1 MKTDL
6 AADLAE
12 GDVFT
17 LITTDELVKQSF
29 ASLKAGALEIRPGQ
43 SKQLAFMRRLAPDF
57 INAATLESVEEAGAR
72 CVAAAWRA
80 MRMPIMRS
88 GCRGTRPCG
97 RWELCGVR
105 TGTGVVLKCLLS
117 IAAIWAPGLVH
128 GETLTL
134 QQAIEAAEANNRAI
148 RAARLER
155 AKALSEVS
163 VARTYRLPAFSVA
176 ALGSQSLAH
185 LGLTFPQGSLGDYPG
200 VGPIPG
206 KSTTLTGPLQPAGI
220 FYASVTQPLSQQHKI
235 GLGIKLARVG
245 AEIADEAVRSR
256 QQATVNEVRRLYY
269 GVLQAESGQRSLQA
283 SVEFLKQ
290 LDQDTGRNVVQR
302 VALQAESLDVKAQLV
317 QAEFALL
324 KLQDPLETQKQQLNR
339 LMGRHPDTPF
349 EVDPLAATDF
359 EMPDLK
365 RAYAMAIES
374 RPEVR
379 LARLQVKKAELDR
392 RLKRAERIPDVSL
405 ALTSVATVNLSQV
418 LPNRLSVV
426 GVQVTWDVYDWGRKR
441 EQAKEKRLA
450 EEQAS
455 LDENDIEAQIIVE
468 VAHQYRKL
476 IEARKEVEVAQA
488 SQLARRE
495 LLRVTQNRYGQRD
508 VLLSDVLRSQSGLA
522 EADNGFTQAL
532 LNLATA
538 QADFEKSLG
547 VDQ

>member
-1 MKTDL
+1 
-6 AADLAE
+6 
-12 GDVFT
+12 
-17 LITTDELVKQSF
+17 
-29 ASLKAGALEIRPGQ
+29 
-43 SKQLAFMRRLAPDF
+43 
-57 INAATLESVEEAGAR
+57 
-72 CVAAAWRA
+72 
-80 MRMPIMRS
+80 
-88 GCRGTRPCG
+88 
-97 RWELCGVR
+97 
-105 TGTGVVLKCLLS
+105 
-117 IAAIWAPGLVH
+117 
-128 GETLTL
+128 
-134 QQAIEAAEANNRAI
+134 
-148 RAARLER
+148 
-155 AKALSEVS
+155 
-163 VARTYRLPAFSVA
+163 VA
-176 ALGSQSLAH
+176 ALGSQSLAN
-185 LGLTFPQGSLGDYPG
+185 LGLTFPQGSLGVYPG
-200 VGPIPG
+200 TGPIPG
-206 KSTTLTGPLQPAGI
+206 KSTKLTSPLQPAGI

-245 AEIADEAVRSR
+245 ADIADETVRSR
-256 QQATVNEVRRLYY
+256 QQTAVNEVRRLYY
-269 GVLQAESGQRSLQA
+269 GILQAESGQRSLQA
-283 SVEFLKQ
+283 TVEFLKQ

-302 VALQAESLDVKAQLV
+302 VALQAEALDVKAQLV

-339 LMGRHPDTPF
+339 LMGRDPDTPF
-349 EVDPLAATDF
+349 EVDPLAATDL

-365 RAYAMAIES
+365 RAYAVAIES

-405 ALTSVATVNLSQV
+405 ALTSVATVNLSSI

-441 EQAKEKRLA
+441 KQAEEKRLT

-468 VAHQYRKL
+468 VAHQHRKL

-488 SQLARRE
+488 SQSARRE

-508 VLLSDVLRSQSGLA
+508 VLLSDVLRAQSGLV
-522 EADNGFTQAL
+522 EAGNGFTQAL

-538 QADFEKSLG
+538 QADFEKALG